1 MRRTLSLLVALGL
14 LLACTPLA
22 LAQSATV
29 TESYPALLRQIAAR
43 QVLIAHVNEERHD
56 IRVTLKNGSEQ
67 FVVFP
72 AAQHKRLI
80 DALERHGVKPI
91 YTSHKRAKKPVHHVL
106 RYVAAAIV
114 VVLLLIGAGVWM
126 YTRGQRQPPAV
137 APGDPPESAAADAPD
152 APGETPA

>member
-1 MRRTLSLLVALGL
+1 MRRTLSLLIVLGL
-14 LLACTPLA
+14 LASTPLA

-29 TESYPALLRQIAAR
+29 TESYPTLLRQIFAR
-43 QVLIAHVNEERHD
+43 QVLIAHVNEKTHD
-56 IRVTLKNGSEQ
+56 IRVTLKNGSEE

-72 AAQHKRLI
+72 AAQHKALI

-114 VVLLLIGAGVWM
+114 VVLLLIGAGVWV

-137 APGDPPESAAADAPD
+137 TSGDPPGPGTADPPD